1 MTGLNRRH
9 ARFVFYVGPVVLWL
23 GVIYLSSTKLG
34 ASENTLRFL
43 GRLIELL
50 QPEGDAVS
58 PESMGRLNFVV
69 RKVAHITEYAILTL
83 LLVRALQYGRQ
94 ALRPGVLLM
103 ASALSLLYAV
113 SDEIHQQFV
122 SGRSATAKDVALDA
136 FGALLVLVGL
146 FLWAIHRKLEL
157 FLWEG

>member
-1 MTGLNRRH
+1 
-9 ARFVFYVGPVVLWL
+9 
-23 GVIYLSSTKLG
+23 
-34 ASENTLRFL
+34 
-43 GRLIELL
+43 
-50 QPEGDAVS
+50 
-58 PESMGRLNFVV
+58 V